1 MGFFSRFFK
10 IREQDPDS
18 AETTWAMEDNGS
30 ELVLDPEYAATL
42 MTELDLDAAI
52 ANHEVWRQQLED
64 LVHGRSGEVP
74 QAEPICSADRCDLGR
89 WLGGTGRLRLG
100 HYPAFGMLVARH
112 QYFHQ
117 QAAAVVDQMRAG
129 DQPKVPVLAH
139 FGERDHWT
147 PLDSVQA
154 FDRAQPGV
162 EVQVYQADHGFN
174 CDQRGSYDEAAALAA
189 RDRTL
194 AFFDKH
200 LG

>member
-1 MGFFSRFFK
+1 MRNASALPRSSTKARYGFFSRFFK

-74 QAEPICSADRCDLGR
+74 QAEPICSADLCDLGR

-129 DQPKVPVLAH
+129 DQPKALHLFNTSCRHASNQVLLLLK
-139 FGERDHWT
+139 E
-147 PLDSVQA
+147 LK
-154 FDRAQPGV
+154 
-162 EVQVYQADHGFN
+162 
-174 CDQRGSYDEAAALAA
+174 RG
-189 RDRTL
+189 
-194 AFFDKH
+194 
-200 LG
+200 LGR

>member
-18 AETTWAMEDNGS
+18 VETTWAMEDNGS

-117 QAAAVVDQMRAG
+117 QAAGVVDQMRAG
-129 DQPKVPVLAH
+129 DQPKALHLSTPVAATRPTRCCCCSRSSSA
-139 FGERDHWT
+139 GWG
-147 PLDSVQA
+147 A
-154 FDRAQPGV
+154 DRQP
-162 EVQVYQADHGFN
+162 AIAIN
-174 CDQRGSYDEAAALAA
+174 R
-189 RDRTL
+189 
-194 AFFDKH
+194 
-200 LG
+200 

>member
-117 QAAAVVDQMRAG
+117 QAAGGGRSDACGRPAQGAAPFQHQLPPRVQPGAVAAQGTQARAG
-129 DQPKVPVLAH
+129 ALIVNRLLLSI
-139 FGERDHWT
+139 GE
-147 PLDSVQA
+147 LL
-154 FDRAQPGV
+154 
-162 EVQVYQADHGFN
+162 
-174 CDQRGSYDEAAALAA
+174 ALAV
-189 RDRTL
+189 
-194 AFFDKH
+194 
-200 LG
+200 

>member
-1 MGFFSRFFK
+1 MIAKTQDAIQNVSEWGSNGGMPPHFPVHHPRQGMGFFSRFFK

-129 DQPKVPVLAH
+129 DQPKALHLFNTSCRHASNQVLLLLK
-139 FGERDHWT
+139 E
-147 PLDSVQA
+147 LK
-154 FDRAQPGV
+154 
-162 EVQVYQADHGFN
+162 
-174 CDQRGSYDEAAALAA
+174 RG
-189 RDRTL
+189 
-194 AFFDKH
+194 
-200 LG
+200 LGR

>member
-100 HYPAFGMLVARH
+100 HYPTFGMLVARH

-117 QAAAVVDQMRAG
+117 QAAGVVDQMRAG
-129 DQPKVPVLAH
+129 DQPKALHLFNTSCRHASNQVLLLLK
-139 FGERDHWT
+139 E
-147 PLDSVQA
+147 LK
-154 FDRAQPGV
+154 
-162 EVQVYQADHGFN
+162 
-174 CDQRGSYDEAAALAA
+174 RG
-189 RDRTL
+189 
-194 AFFDKH
+194 
-200 LG
+200 LGR

>member
-1 MGFFSRFFK
+1 MIAKNLLAIQNVSEWGSNGGMPPHFPVHQPRQGMGFFSRFFK

-129 DQPKVPVLAH
+129 DQPKALHLFNTSCRHASNQVLLLLK
-139 FGERDHWT
+139 G
-147 PLDSVQA
+147 LK
-154 FDRAQPGV
+154 
-162 EVQVYQADHGFN
+162 
-174 CDQRGSYDEAAALAA
+174 RG
-189 RDRTL
+189 
-194 AFFDKH
+194 
-200 LG
+200 LGR